1 MLLVVVV
8 CGRVYYIMAKRRN
21 ISAQDAVSNIMEW
34 DDAQNNIVRI
44 EPKFMNN

>member
-1 MLLVVVV
+1 MG
-8 CGRVYYIMAKRRN
+8 GRVYYIMAKRRN
-21 ISAQDAVSNIMEW
+21 ISAQDAVSNIMGL